1 MSNENGQISEK
12 KLKVKAER
20 MIQFRKSVKINF
32 SLFIIVNLLLVVI
45 NYLFNP
51 FIENGNV
58 DFQAFWALYPIFGW
72 LIGVMMH
79 LTAYF
84 LYANSVE
91 PLGNRMIIFHIVGYL
106 FVNLFLVI
114 INLITSPS
122 IFWAIYPL
130 IFWGAGLIAHIVIY
144 FVYFSNV
151 TTKSGK
157 GMSRKERAIE
167 KEMEKIRSKRNE

>member
-114 INLITSPS
+114 IN
-122 IFWAIYPL
+122 
-130 IFWGAGLIAHIVIY
+130 
-144 FVYFSNV
+144 
-151 TTKSGK
+151 
-157 GMSRKERAIE
+157 
-167 KEMEKIRSKRNE
+167 